1 MSTAAMTT
9 PQQDLLAHSTT
20 ESLDHFSS
28 HSMKSASSGRE
39 SSHSEG
45 THESTKLKGP
55 NSINKHHKR

>member
-1 MSTAAMTT
+1 MSTATT
-9 PQQDLLAHSTT
+9 IPNQDLLAHSTT
-20 ESLDHFSS
+20 ESLDHSS
-28 HSMKSASSGRE
+28 TPSMKSTSPGRD